1 MLYTYDDF
9 IDRINIQEVLKDAG
23 YTHNKRDGR
32 RYPSYVRYDSN
43 GLRVRNDKFLVSPN
57 GKTCFQPPVLKNYN
71 IISFIKEHPNYFSDY
86 KPGMDLDR
94 LVFLV
99 CNRIL
104 NMPEEERASDII
116 YPQTKSDFNIND
128 YDIHA
133 FNPND
138 RDTQLAFY
146 PYFKARGINLS
157 TQYAFSKAFMIASK
171 KSDSGEW
178 YKNLSFPMY
187 IPGQSDIVGL
197 EVRGWTMKDGTSYKG
212 MAAGSNASNGL
223 WIYSPMETPLLD
235 VSRVYVF
242 ESAYDAMAFYQLHVG
257 KDSKLSPKEKKQI
270 KNSLFASTGGTP
282 TYGQMANLITAT
294 PNATYHLAFDADLAG
309 LQFVQNFKS
318 VAVRLEPSE
327 GRTIETVREEPGNG
341 YKDFNDQLMGKPM
354 IQQRE
359 EQASAEVQDPSESQG
374 TELSDEENHISYHR

>member
-1 MLYTYDDF
+1 MPYNYDDF
-9 IDRINIQEVLKDAG
+9 KDKINIQELLKDAG
-23 YTHNKRDGR
+23 YKQNKRDGR
-32 RYPSYVRYDSN
+32 RYPSYVHYDES
-43 GLRVRNDKFLVSPN
+43 GMRIRNDKFIVNPLTN
-57 GKTCFQPPVLKNYN
+57 TCFQPPIQKNYN
-71 IISFIKEHPNYFSDY
+71 IISFIKEHPNYFADY
-86 KPGMDLDR
+86 EPGMNLDR
-94 LVFLV
+94 LVNLV

-104 NMPEEERASDII
+104 NVPKEEREREIANPTKDHTFQISD
-116 YPQTKSDFNIND
+116 YN
-128 YDIHA
+128 IHA

-157 TQYAFSKAFMIASK
+157 TQYAFNKAFMITSK
-171 KSDSGEW
+171 KAEDGEG

-187 IPGQSDIVGL
+187 IPGMPDIVGL
-197 EVRGWTMKDGTSYKG
+197 EERGRTNKEGKSYKG

-235 VSRVYVF
+235 VERVYVF
-242 ESAYDAMAFYQLHVG
+242 ESAYDAMAYYQLHVG
-257 KDSKLSPKEKKQI
+257 KDSVLSPKEKKQI
-270 KNSLFASTGGTP
+270 KNSLFASTGGNP

-294 PNATYHLAFDADLAG
+294 PNATYHLAFDNDLAG

-354 IQQRE
+354 VQQRE